1 MDISYMIDMYKVAK
15 LFSVYH
21 TLVKNVLLFLNF

>member
-1 MDISYMIDMYKVAK
+1 MDISYMIEMYKAAK

-21 TLVKNVLLFLNF
+21 TLVRNGLLFLNF